1 VVAVLTLHLA
11 SLQSAREQHEAAIR
25 TLNTLIRK
33 YPKGDFVPRALYMSA
48 RESEFIGTLDS
59 LRRAVQLYTQ
69 CAERNEEMATKA
81 TIRLAAVQLR
91 LGNHEEMEHVLTRL
105 WRNKP
110 DMRPEDKA
118 MINATLANNKALL
131 GTDEGRREAVQIAS
145 QTLEDT
151 KLPRW
156 WRFRALLHHASLCE
170 RAGLFDQ
177 ALRDYEEVL
186 AMQPA
191 TGKAPGKA
199 EWHIL
204 YSAGSGAVMQLF
216 YLKRY
221 ADAADMADRIAAWN
235 KAEAEPAKHKQF
247 ADWAAFIR
255 QTNFVSESAMPF

>member
-1 VVAVLTLHLA
+1 MDEIAEKGIASHWSYKEKGSVKIQSMMEQKQRQVLF
-11 SLQSAREQHEAAIR
+11 IFR
-25 TLNTLIRK
+25 TVRSRQKKAWSGCIST
-33 YPKGDFVPRALYMSA
+33 
-48 RESEFIGTLDS
+48 
-59 LRRAVQLYTQ
+59 
-69 CAERNEEMATKA
+69 ER
-81 TIRLAAVQLR
+81 QLR
-91 LGNHEEMEHVLTRL
+91 
-105 WRNKP
+105 
-110 DMRPEDKA
+110 
-118 MINATLANNKALL
+118 
-131 GTDEGRREAVQIAS
+131 
-145 QTLEDT
+145 
-151 KLPRW
+151 LPRW
-156 WRFRALLHHASLCE
+156 WRFRALLHHATLCE

-204 YSAGSGAVMQLF
+204 YSAGSGGVMQLF

-235 KAEAEPAKHKQF
+235 KAEAEPAKHKQV